1 MEYAWMDEEDEI
13 FADFGDERNSR
24 HAVGILKYIFT

>member
-24 HAVGILKYIFT
+24 YIEIYFYVNT